1 MMKNSYSN
9 YIKRVERA
17 LDLPQRQKKELLRG
31 FQAELEEKFSET
43 PSSERLLA
51 DMGQPKEVASAL
63 LEAIDT
69 TEYIRLNSIR
79 FHWFRIAIIALIL
92 LVVISIGAIVYL
104 DASEVKRVDIN
115 IVQDSIPT
123 WYSVDTESK

>member
-1 MMKNSYSN
+1 MKNSYSN

-43 PSSERLLA
+43 PISERLLA

-69 TEYIRLNSIR
+69 TEYIRFNSIR

>member
-1 MMKNSYSN
+1 MKNSYSN

-69 TEYIRLNSIR
+69 TEYIRFNSIR
-79 FHWFRIAIIALIL
+79 LRWFRIAIVTLVL
-92 LVVISIGAIVYL
+92 LAIIFIGTIVYL

>member
-1 MMKNSYSN
+1 MENSYSS
-9 YIKRVERA
+9 YIKQVERA
-17 LDLPQRQKKELLRG
+17 LSLPQSQKKELLRG
-31 FQAELEEKFSET
+31 FQAELKEKFPDP

-69 TEYIRLNSIR
+69 TEYIRFNSIR